1 MSAIEFNQL
10 RTQLRCTVSIIDKF
24 DRRKYRFSDFICSC
38 RRQLFLGRENRPAT
52 NRNDGIHHTKW
63 KSYAHSV
70 MIMTAGNKAW
80 LTPLWW
86 TGHFVVALQAMRA
99 PHTHQHQHTIRMWVN
114 SMCDRACFLFSC
126 NIQKHIYV
134 SVCEKCLGIEIDALT
149 PYAHRN

>member
-1 MSAIEFNQL
+1 
-10 RTQLRCTVSIIDKF
+10 
-24 DRRKYRFSDFICSC
+24 
-38 RRQLFLGRENRPAT
+38 
-52 NRNDGIHHTKW
+52 
-63 KSYAHSV
+63 
-70 MIMTAGNKAW
+70 MIMTAGKKSM
-80 LTPLWW
+80 TEVYLWW

-134 SVCEKCLGIEIDALT
+134 CVCEKCLGIEIDALT